1 VDYRLTIDSEP
12 FDFFLTLRL
21 EKRRRILDML
31 KRLKAAPFTKGQ
43 WQTTDTS
50 GREIEV
56 SLVVDLCVCH
66 WTDHL
71 GKTVYITRIEK
82 VA

>member
-12 FDFFLTLRL
+12 FEFFLTLRL
-21 EKRRRILDML
+21 EKRRQILEKLNKL
-31 KRLKAAPFTKGQ
+31 KVAPFTKGQ
-43 WQTTDTS
+43 WQTTDPI

-56 SLVVDLCVCH
+56 SLLGDLCICH

-71 GKTVYITRIEK
+71 GKTVFVTRIEK
-82 VA
+82 IG